1 MMPNGLKLSDR
12 GRKVTPEYNK
22 KAPSGLCSL
31 ERVVRRVD
39 ARVAAER
46 PEDCSGLF

>member
-1 MMPNGLKLSDR
+1 MLGPNELKLSDR

-31 ERVVRRVD
+31 ERVVRRVECQS
-39 ARVAAER
+39 RR
-46 PEDCSGLF
+46 